1 MKPHILMVEDD
12 TATGEVLTEV
22 LRDAGYEVTLA
33 SDGRQAL
40 ELLDQE
46 QFAVVVSDIRMPVA
60 SGIDVLHAARDQDD
74 QPEVILL
81 TGYGALDTSLSAL
94 REGAF
99 DYLLKPCNP
108 QELLQRVSEAAE
120 TYTTRQRQSHVIQR
134 MVNEFGGLSDM
145 PSNGTSEPVPQ
156 SVARPATSVEPA
168 QPIEI
173 GQLRIGA
180 EHHNAT
186 FQGEVLHLTPTEHAL
201 LRCLAEKP
209 GRVFQYRE
217 LVYAMHGYDVTNIE
231 AKVLLKTHIRNIRH
245 KIGPDYL
252 VNIRSTGYKL
262 VDPQQASATPA

>member
-1 MKPHILMVEDD
+1 MVEDD
-12 TATGEVLTEV
+12 VATGEVLTEV
-22 LRDAGYEVTLA
+22 LRDAGYDVTLA

-40 ELLDQE
+40 DLLDQE
-46 QFAVVVSDIRMPVA
+46 QFAVIVSDIRMPAV
-60 SGIDVLHAARDQDD
+60 SGIEVLHAARSQDD

-108 QELLQRVSEAAE
+108 QELLQRVSAAAD

-134 MVNEFGGLSDM
+134 MVSEFSGGSDA
-145 PSNGTSEPVPQ
+145 PVNGTEAVHD
-156 SVARPATSVEPA
+156 VARPSTVVEPA

-173 GQLRIGA
+173 GQLRIGT
-180 EHHNAT
+180 EHHSAT
-186 FQGEVLHLTPTEHAL
+186 FQGESLHLTPTEHAL

-262 VDPQQASATPA
+262 IDPEQAPAAS

>member
-1 MKPHILMVEDD
+1 MHTHILMVEDD

-22 LRDAGYEVTLA
+22 LRDAGYQVTLA

-46 QFAVVVSDIRMPVA
+46 QFAVVVSDIRMPAV
-60 SGIDVLHAARDQDD
+60 SGIDVLHAARDQES

-108 QELLQRVSEAAE
+108 QELLQRVSDAAE
-120 TYTTRQRQSHVIQR
+120 SYITRQRQAHAIQR
-134 MVNEFGGLSDM
+134 IVNEFGGLSDA
-145 PSNGTSEPVPQ
+145 SDTHSEPAYDI
-156 SVARPATSVEPA
+156 SRPTTTAEPE

-173 GQLRIGA
+173 GQICIGG
-180 EHHNAT
+180 EHHTAT
-186 FQGEVLHLTPTEHAL
+186 FQNKSLHLTPTEHAL

-209 GRVFQYRE
+209 GRVFSYRE

-252 VNIRSTGYKL
+252 VNVRSTGYKL
-262 VDPQQASATPA
+262 IDPEQTPTAS

>member
-1 MKPHILMVEDD
+1 MVEDD

-33 SDGRQAL
+33 GNGAVAL
-40 ELLDQE
+40 ELLEQE
-46 QFAVVVSDIRMPVA
+46 QFAVVVSDIRMPAV
-60 SGIDVLHAARDQDD
+60 SGIEVLHAARLQKT

-108 QELLQRVSEAAE
+108 QELLQRVSEA
-120 TYTTRQRQSHVIQR
+120 TQSYNTRQRQSTVIQR
-134 MVNEFGGLSDM
+134 VVNEFSEFAEGTD
-145 PSNGTSEPVPQ
+145 NGAATPYTATTPDTDP
-156 SVARPATSVEPA
+156 ARPTTVEPS

-173 GQLRIGA
+173 GELQVGT
-180 EHHNAT
+180 EHHTAT
-186 FQGEVLHLTPTEHAL
+186 FQGEPLHLTPTEHAL

-245 KIGPDYL
+245 KIGPDYV
-252 VNIRSTGYKL
+252 VNVRSTGYKIT
-262 VDPQQASATPA
+262 DPTQAPAPS

>member
-1 MKPHILMVEDD
+1 
-12 TATGEVLTEV
+12 
-22 LRDAGYEVTLA
+22 
-33 SDGRQAL
+33 
-40 ELLDQE
+40 
-46 QFAVVVSDIRMPVA
+46 
-60 SGIDVLHAARDQDD
+60 
-74 QPEVILL
+74 LL
-81 TGYGALDTSLSAL
+81 TGYGSLDTSLSAL

-108 QELLQRVSEAAE
+108 QELLQRVSEAAD
-120 TYTTRQRQSHVIQR
+120 TYTIRQRQSQVIQR
-134 MVNEFGGLSDM
+134 MVNEFGGSTDV
-145 PSNGTSEPVPQ
+145 PPTSANGTEYMHEA
-156 SVARPATSVEPA
+156 ARPATVVESA

-186 FQGEVLHLTPTEHAL
+186 FHGESLHLTPTEHAL

-245 KIGPDYL
+245 KIGTDYL

-262 VDPQQASATPA
+262 VDPEQAPAT

>member
-1 MKPHILMVEDD
+1 MQAHILMVEDD

-33 SDGRQAL
+33 SDGREAL

-46 QFAVVVSDIRMPVA
+46 QFAVVVSDIRMPTT
-60 SGIDVLHAARDQDD
+60 SGIEVLHAARGRDS

-81 TGYGALDTSLSAL
+81 TGYGSLDTSLSAL

-108 QELLQRVSEAAE
+108 QELLQRVSEAAD
-120 TYTTRQRQSHVIQR
+120 TYTIRQRQSQVIQR
-134 MVNEFGGLSDM
+134 VVNEFGGTTDT
-145 PSNGTSEPVPQ
+145 PHNGAEHIHE
-156 SVARPATSVEPA
+156 VARPTTVVEPA

-173 GQLRIGA
+173 GQLQIGA

-186 FQGEVLHLTPTEHAL
+186 FHGESLHLTPTEHAL

-245 KIGPDYL
+245 KIGTDYL

-262 VDPQQASATPA
+262 VDPEQVPATS